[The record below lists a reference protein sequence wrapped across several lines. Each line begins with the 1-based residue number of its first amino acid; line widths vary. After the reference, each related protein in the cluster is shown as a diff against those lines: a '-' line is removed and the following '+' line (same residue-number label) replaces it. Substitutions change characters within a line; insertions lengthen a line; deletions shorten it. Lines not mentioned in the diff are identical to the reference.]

1 MNPYSV
7 RATKAIGMVD
17 MNTPAMGMKLQMKT
31 NSDSS
36 PMPAG
41 TQRYVVYSEGK
52 TMPSFSDTR
61 MLRYRTLAHTWNLH
75 GPHAQRRQAS
85 VCQCNARLWV
95 EETQKHQPARPH
107 NRESQGPTFT
117 DRAPRRTLRCRHS
130 LH

>member
-41 TQRYVVYSEGK
+41 TQI
-52 TMPSFSDTR
+52 
-61 MLRYRTLAHTWNLH
+61 
-75 GPHAQRRQAS
+75 
-85 VCQCNARLWV
+85 C
-95 EETQKHQPARPH
+95 
-107 NRESQGPTFT
+107 
-117 DRAPRRTLRCRHS
+117 S